1 MKQFRKIENDISK
14 YFAKVFSLGA
24 QDRLATARILCQTD
38 KKIKPFQIIH
48 SST

>member
-24 QDRLATARILCQTD
+24 QDDSYLPI
-38 KKIKPFQIIH
+38 
-48 SST
+48 